1 MNRSSVPATT
11 SGLGERRRL
20 PARFPA
26 DVGPD
31 NGPLCPAWA
40 GCQGAR
46 PWPGALAPASMRA
59 RGPENPADKEARPLP
74 ETITA
79 KEIRA
84 QSRCARPP
92 GPHNAGV
99 SEAGRQPAMPASRRR
114 VPTLQPGA
122 CTVLLLKPTL
132 RGSAEPGAPLLTAP
146 MSLSQRSSAG
156 SDNPRP
162 VSGRSPPDCHSLS
175 PARKTVT
182 PGGSI
187 GPALELF
194 LLLRPHAWWE
204 TTWSGQH
211 CQELHFTRENRGSER
226 GLGSPK
232 GPQHAAVTRS
242 WTPNVSTDLQ
252 RKMGAKDGSLALP
265 APTV

>member
-1 MNRSSVPATT
+1 MPTATSSAAGWLLCDSEDRALRISGETEARLKVGAGPAWRECLPGRWPGRVPGQEAGTSVNRSSVPATT

-46 PWPGALAPASMRA
+46 PWPGALAPASTRA

-92 GPHNAGV
+92 GPHSARA
-99 SEAGRQPAMPASRRR
+99 SEAGQQPVMPASRSRGWR

-122 CTVLLLKPTL
+122 CTALLLKPTL
-132 RGSAEPGAPLLTAP
+132 RGSAEPGAAPLTAP
-146 MSLSQRSSAG
+146 TSPSQR
-156 SDNPRP
+156 D
-162 VSGRSPPDCHSLS
+162 
-175 PARKTVT
+175 RKSV
-182 PGGSI
+182 
-187 GPALELF
+187 
-194 LLLRPHAWWE
+194 
-204 TTWSGQH
+204 
-211 CQELHFTRENRGSER
+211 
-226 GLGSPK
+226 
-232 GPQHAAVTRS
+232 V
-242 WTPNVSTDLQ
+242 
-252 RKMGAKDGSLALP
+252 
-265 APTV
+265 